1 MVLLLDRRA
10 RLLSTATAEEAA
22 GIAKQICPDIWIGIS
37 AHNNSAW
44 LTARGPT
51 DNISSRRIA
60 RHGCYARRRVRVSQ
74 LDRRALRLHLPSIGR
89 WRDRNAESANKQSK
103 HDWCLIVAGNHGISP
118 STLIRAGKLRA
129 ACCLANPA
137 ESLLAVS
144 LTRDWWKYSRG
155 KYSGRTLLPA
165 KFALHLRTCTHK
177 SMTLIDVRLALTSG
191 AKVDI
196 P

>member
-1 MVLLLDRRA
+1 MKKSFGIALSKSQQNTPFWMREDIEMVLLLDRRA

-89 WRDRNAESANKQSK
+89 
-103 HDWCLIVAGNHGISP
+103 
-118 STLIRAGKLRA
+118 
-129 ACCLANPA
+129 
-137 ESLLAVS
+137 
-144 LTRDWWKYSRG
+144 
-155 KYSGRTLLPA
+155 
-165 KFALHLRTCTHK
+165 
-177 SMTLIDVRLALTSG
+177 
-191 AKVDI
+191 
-196 P
+196 